1 MTQPEQR
8 SGPLHP
14 PVTRARPSTRCRA
27 RWVQPGCCLRI
38 TTQGCSIPI
47 QESLIWIRPVS
58 TRRFRCDT
66 AQNNFKII
74 VFLGQKTSI
83 ILQASRQSSDI
94 SHFFM
99 YYWNFKENTCQRC
112 FQVPLDSIS
121 LPCSS
126 PCTEGKR
133 HMWAL
138 GISKALY
145 YSSAKTR
152 PFDFLISI
160 YKHS

>member
-74 VFLGQKTSI
+74 VFLGQKTSYYFTGLTAELRYI
-83 ILQASRQSSDI
+83 TFLHVLLKLQGEHMPEVFSSSTGLNQFTLFFSLHWREEAHVSSGHIQSSVL
-94 SHFFM
+94 FFCQDQTI
-99 YYWNFKENTCQRC
+99 WLLNFY
-112 FQVPLDSIS
+112 L
-121 LPCSS
+121 
-126 PCTEGKR
+126 
-133 HMWAL
+133 
-138 GISKALY
+138 
-145 YSSAKTR
+145 
-152 PFDFLISI
+152 
-160 YKHS
+160 